1 MFVRIKPAVCVITI
15 LGANLAPGLCPITHA
30 QPPTYTI
37 DQGVALADGQ
47 NPDILIARKK
57 LEAARAD

>member
-1 MFVRIKPAVCVITI
+1 MTAI
-15 LGANLAPGLCPITHA
+15 LGAFLASGLGGLTLA

-37 DQGVALADGQ
+37 DQGVALADNQ

-57 LEAARAD
+57 LEAAEAA